1 MAKYW
6 KKMSDEAIQKYEA
19 EINNPE
25 DVNEDELVDV
35 NVETLESIMNFL
47 EDLDSLELYE
57 SEIEIT
63 PTDADLLEIF

>member
-6 KKMSDEAIQKYEA
+6 KKMSDEAIRKYEA

-47 EDLDSLELYE
+47 DELDWLEQLE
-57 SEIEIT
+57 SEFSYNE
-63 PTDADLLEIF
+63 

>member
-6 KKMSDEAIQKYEA
+6 NKMSDEAIQKYEA

-25 DVNEDELVDV
+25 DVNEDELVDT

-47 EDLDSLELYE
+47 DELDWLEQLELE
-57 SEIEIT
+57 
-63 PTDADLLEIF
+63 FN

>member
-6 KKMSDEAIQKYEA
+6 NKMSDEAIRKYEA

-47 EDLDSLELYE
+47 DELDWLEQLE
-57 SEIEIT
+57 SEFSYNE
-63 PTDADLLEIF
+63 